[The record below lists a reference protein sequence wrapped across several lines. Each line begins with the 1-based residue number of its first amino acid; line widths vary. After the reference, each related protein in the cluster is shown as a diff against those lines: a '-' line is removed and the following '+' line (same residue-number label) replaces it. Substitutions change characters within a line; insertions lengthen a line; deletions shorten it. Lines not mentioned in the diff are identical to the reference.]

1 MLKLK
6 SQPEEVD
13 NGTVNTARKP
23 HTWWQWLL
31 LYPAL
36 IITLISSVPTYL
48 ELFWSFKLG
57 VPYGQSDLAK
67 QQNYL
72 WGKNFSCTKAET
84 NWVRTENNYDI
95 DATICDSG
103 DILVWVKGPRGEP
116 RATWV
121 PVDGLIDSSRHAF
134 FVSSAFADMRDTTS
148 HIDQSG
154 GTVICQRFI
163 GQGRLLRR
171 IQTSNGCFDQ
181 VINTY
186 TGQVIQQGPAPC
198 NPNC

>member
-23 HTWWQWLL
+23 HTWWQWML

-36 IITLISSVPTYL
+36 IITLISSVPTYF
-48 ELFWSFKLG
+48 ELFWSFKLD

-67 QQNYL
+67 QQSHL

-84 NWVRTENNYDI
+84 NWIRTENNYEI

-103 DILVWVKGPRGEP
+103 DILVWVRGPRGEP

-121 PVDGLIDSSRHAF
+121 PVDGLIKNSKLAF
-134 FVSSAFADMRDTTS
+134 FVSSAYADKRDTNAR
-148 HIDQSG
+148 IDQSG
-154 GTVICQRFI
+154 GAVICQRFI
-163 GQGRLLRR
+163 GEGRLLRR
-171 IQTSNGCFDQ
+171 IRTSSGCFDQ

-186 TGQVIQQGPAPC
+186 TGQVIQQGSAPC